1 MQANIAQASL
11 LQHSLEASGKRVW
24 LQTLSHFV
32 DTDIVKILCAI
43 GAATELA
50 VTLLFGLLPQKKLT
64 EVRNQRKRSQARF
77 CLGGITNNLDMLT
90 IQVTGRNGMT
100 DGDRIVIEVDCVP
113 LQTKDFAAPQS
124 VEGSN
129 LDWNFRSS
137 SFPLYTRSA
146 AFTSRSSAGYVPITS
161 A

>member
-1 MQANIAQASL
+1 MQANITQASL
-11 LQHSLEASGKRVW
+11 LQHSLEASGKRIR

-64 EVRNQRKRSQARF
+64 EVRNQRKRSQTRF
-77 CLGGITNNLDMLT
+77 CLGGIANNLDMLT

-100 DGDRIVIEVDCVP
+100 DGDR
-113 LQTKDFAAPQS
+113 S
-124 VEGSN
+124 
-129 LDWNFRSS
+129 
-137 SFPLYTRSA
+137 
-146 AFTSRSSAGYVPITS
+146 
-161 A
+161 